1 MIFICT
7 IVVLAVIQKS
17 QLQDENEKPSFI
29 SSISNI
35 MLIYLKEK
43 LTQQET

>member
-17 QLQDENEKPSFI
+17 QLQEAMKIAFSRPGAMSQD
-29 SSISNI
+29 
-35 MLIYLKEK
+35 L
-43 LTQQET
+43 